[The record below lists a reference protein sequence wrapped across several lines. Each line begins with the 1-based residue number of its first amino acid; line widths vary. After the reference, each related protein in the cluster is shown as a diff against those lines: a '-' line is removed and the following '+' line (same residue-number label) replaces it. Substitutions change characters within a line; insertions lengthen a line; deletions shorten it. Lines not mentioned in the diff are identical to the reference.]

1 MFLSSDYLVLVIRD
15 AEHRDP
21 YLDALEAA
29 DDGDLK
35 ALVDLFADVQAADL
49 GDALSLLG

>member
-1 MFLSSDYLVLVIRD
+1 MRL
-15 AEHRDP
+15 EP

-35 ALVDLFADVQAADL
+35 PLVDLFADIQAADL
-49 GDALSLLG
+49 GDALTLVRQ